1 MSDDNKFL
9 SGYKFAI
16 WDKASSIQP
25 TIRDVKANGGKCIDI
40 KRLVERYQ
48 TNEDHHDN
56 DNNNHTFIIVS
67 CTMMI

>member
-25 TIRDVKANGGKCIDI
+25 TIRDVKANGIIGLYSNIYI
-40 KRLVERYQ
+40 LYMFISLYVYVYHQ
-48 TNEDHHDN
+48 TY
-56 DNNNHTFIIVS
+56 
-67 CTMMI
+67 